1 MTLARQRRAQS
12 ASDPFA
18 DVTDSPIMA
27 LARQRCAQS
36 AFADV
41 TDSQVSV
48 PVRLT
53 AGDVSGSALT
63 LPETILTH
71 LADGPVIVDTLR
83 IRIRSVVLGIV
94 RAERDGNRLTG
105 IRWPMGVDSTFVVLV
120 TVARGPGVR
129 RLRVDVPSD
138 FPYLYP
144 VWGPPGV
151 AL

>member
-1 MTLARQRRAQS
+1 MT
-12 ASDPFA
+12 
-18 DVTDSPIMA
+18 

-53 AGDVSGSALT
+53 VGDVSGSALT
-63 LPETILTH
+63 LPEDILTH
-71 LADGPVIVDTLR
+71 LADGPVIVET
-83 IRIRSVVLGIV
+83 IRRPRNALLDVV
-94 RAERDGNRLTG
+94 RAGRDGNRLTG
-105 IRWPMGVDSTFVVLV
+105 VRWPGDVDTTFVVLV
-120 TVARGPGVR
+120 TVARGPGIR

-138 FPYLYP
+138 FPYRYP